1 MSFHAPITVQIERGT
16 LILASVVLVTLA
28 WCCPAQAQIIANS
41 RAVGGIS
48 IDTNGVL
55 EPTTVDLTGKLRKQR
70 FETLQQIPGELNGL
84 ASTRKISLRRL
95 DAAIQRYLDKG
106 EDLPDDI
113 RYLAGLQRIQY
124 VFVVPEQNDI
134 ILAGPGEG
142 WTVDKRGFV
151 VGVTTGRPVLLLDDL
166 LVALR
171 SAKQN
176 SRETISC
183 SIDPTAAGLQRLREH
198 VARLRTIG
206 NPKQTAAG
214 VEQTLG
220 KQQISITG
228 VPATS
233 HFARVL
239 VAADYRMKRL
249 AMNFEPA
256 PVDGLPSYLA
266 MIEPGPDG
274 MSNMLPRWWLA
285 PDFAPLLRDAA
296 GTSWELR
303 RASVKAMAEEDFLTA
318 SGDRRKGGKA
328 NPVAQ
333 QWADNMTAKYD
344 ELALAD
350 PIFGQLRN
358 CIDMAVVAAL
368 IVKRNLIGKAGCRLS
383 AMTDPSGAKV
393 VSFPAPREVDT
404 QASLLKKGRKWL
416 ISASGGVE
424 VDSRLIVDRVEKT
437 RSLDAIRIR
446 VLAREHEEWWWN

>member
-1 MSFHAPITVQIERGT
+1 MSFHAPIALQIERGT
-16 LILASVVLVTLA
+16 LILASVVLVALF
-28 WCCPAQAQIIANS
+28 WCCGVQAQIIATT

-55 EPTTVDLTGKLRKQR
+55 APTTVDLTGRLQKQR
-70 FETLQQIPGELNGL
+70 SEALQPIPGELNGL
-84 ASTRKISLRRL
+84 TSIRKISLRRL
-95 DAAIQRYLDKG
+95 DAAIQRCLDSG

-113 RYLAGLQRIQY
+113 RYLAGMQRIQY
-124 VFVVPEQNDI
+124 VFVVPERNDI

-171 SAKQN
+171 SAGQN
-176 SRETISC
+176 SREVISC
-183 SIDPTAAGLQRLREH
+183 SIDPTADGLQRLREH
-198 VARLRTIG
+198 VAGLRTIG
-206 NPKQTAAG
+206 DPKQTAAG
-214 VEQTLG
+214 VERTLG

-256 PVDGLPSYLA
+256 PVKGLPSYLA
-266 MIEPGPDG
+266 MIKPGPRG
-274 MSNMLPRWWLA
+274 MSNVLPRWWLA
-285 PDFAPLLRDAA
+285 PDFAPLLRDAD
-296 GTSWELR
+296 GTSWELP

-318 SGDRRKGGKA
+318 SGDRRQRSKA

-344 ELALAD
+344 ELSLAD

-368 IVKRNLIGKAGCRLS
+368 IVKEDLTRKAGCRLS
-383 AMTDPSGAKV
+383 AMTDPSGVKI

-404 QASLLKKGRKWL
+404 QASLLKSGRSWL
-416 ISASGGVE
+416 ISGCGGVE

-437 RSLDAIRIR
+437 GLLDAIRIMA
-446 VLAREHEEWWWN
+446 LAR

>member
-1 MSFHAPITVQIERGT
+1 MSLLASIAVRIERGT
-16 LILASVVLVTLA
+16 LILPSVVLVALV
-28 WCCPAQAQIIANS
+28 WCCPVQAQIIADT
-41 RAVGGIS
+41 RAVGGVS

-55 EPTTVDLTGKLRKQR
+55 APTTVDLTGKLRKRR
-70 FETLQQIPGELNGL
+70 FEALQQIPGELNGL

-95 DAAIQRYLDKG
+95 DAAIQRCLDSG

-124 VFVVPEQNDI
+124 VFVVPEKNDI

-171 SAKQN
+171 SARQN
-176 SRETISC
+176 SRQVISC
-183 SIDPTAAGLQRLREH
+183 SIDPTADGLQRLREH
-198 VARLRTIG
+198 IARLRTIG

-214 VEQTLG
+214 VQRTLG
-220 KQQISITG
+220 KQQISIAG

-256 PVDGLPSYLA
+256 PVNGLPSYLA
-266 MIEPGPDG
+266 MIKPGPRG

-285 PDFAPLLRDAA
+285 PDFAPLLRDAE
-296 GTSWELR
+296 GTAWELR
-303 RASVKAMAEEDFLTA
+303 GANVKAMAEEDFLTA
-318 SGDRRKGGKA
+318 SGDRRQGGKA

-333 QWADNMTAKYD
+333 RWADLMTAKYD

-368 IVKRNLIGKAGCRLS
+368 IVKEDLTGKAGCRLP
-383 AMTDPSGAKV
+383 AMTDPSGV
-393 VSFPAPREVDT
+393 EIVSFPAPREVDT
-404 QASLLKKGRKWL
+404 QASLLKKGRNWL
-416 ISASGGVE
+416 ISASGGVK
-424 VDSRLIVDRVEKT
+424 VNSRLILDRVEKT
-437 RSLDAIRIR
+437 DSLDAIRIR
-446 VLAREHEEWWWN
+446 ALAREHEDWWWN